1 LPEGQ
6 QLLDI
11 IQGCIQAK
19 RESQKEFY
27 KIFYG
32 FSMAIAMRYCPAQED
47 AMEVANDGFLKIFRQ
62 LHTFEPRHA
71 NYEASLKGWMK
82 SILIHTAVDHFRK
95 NNKHPFFSDIPEE
108 HYDDRDVAESSIDRM
123 SYKEIMEIVQR
134 LSPVYRT
141 VFNLYV
147 IDGYKHEEIA
157 KQLNISVGTSK
168 SNLSKAKINIQ
179 KMLKE
184 ADNPCYERK
193 AV

>member
-6 QLLDI
+6 QLTHI

-19 RESQKEFY
+19 RDSQKEFY

-32 FSMAIAMRYCPAQED
+32 FSMAIAMRYCSLNED
-47 AMEVANDGFLKIFRQ
+47 AMEVVNDAFLKIFRQ
-62 LHTFEPRHA
+62 LHTFEPRHS

-95 NNKHPFFSDIPEE
+95 NNKHPFFSDITEE
-108 HYDDRDVAESSIDRM
+108 RPDEKDMAESSIDKM

-157 KQLNISVGTSK
+157 SQLNISVGTSK
-168 SNLSKAKINIQ
+168 SNLSKAKTNIQ

-184 ADNPCYERK
+184 ADSPCYERK